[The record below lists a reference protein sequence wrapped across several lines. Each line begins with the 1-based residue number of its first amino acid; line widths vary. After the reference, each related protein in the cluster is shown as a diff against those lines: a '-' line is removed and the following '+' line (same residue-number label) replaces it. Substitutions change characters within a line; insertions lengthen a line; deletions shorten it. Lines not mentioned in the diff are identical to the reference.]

1 MKVILLSD
9 VRPLG
14 KRGDVA
20 DVADGYANN
29 FLLRRKLAV
38 VATPGAIKQLE
49 QQNNAKAR
57 RQAEEVAGAQDVAGQ
72 LEAAT
77 IEIPARAGGNGRL
90 FGTITNANV
99 AEAIQEM
106 LGVAIDRHKIEM
118 KDGIKAVGTYPIEV
132 RLGNN
137 IIAKSNIR
145 VVAAK

>member
-9 VRPLG
+9 VKALG
-14 KRGDVA
+14 KRGDLANVS
-20 DVADGYANN
+20 DGYANN
-29 FLLRRKLAV
+29 FLLPRKLAT

-57 RQAEEVAGAQDVAGQ
+57 RQAEEVADAQGVAEKLEQ
-72 LEAAT
+72 LT
-77 IEIPARAGGNGRL
+77 FEIPARAGGNGRL
-90 FGTITNANV
+90 FGTVTNANV
-99 AEAIQEM
+99 ADAIAEA
-106 LGVAIDRHKIEM
+106 LSVAIDRHKIEK
-118 KDGIKAVGTYPIEV
+118 KDGIKALGTYPIEV

>member
-9 VRPLG
+9 VKALG

-29 FLLRRKLAV
+29 FLLPRKLATT
-38 VATPGAIKQLE
+38 ATAGAIKQLE

-57 RQAEEVAGAQDVAGQ
+57 RQAEEVANAQDVATQ
-72 LEAAT
+72 LGELTLEIAAK
-77 IEIPARAGGNGRL
+77 AGGNGRL
-90 FGTITNANV
+90 FGTVTNANV
-99 AEAIQEM
+99 AEAIQAA
-106 LGVAIDRHKIEM
+106 LNVAIDRHKIEM

-137 IIAKSNIR
+137 IVAKSNIR